1 MSDMIAPMNM
11 DKDGNPTDGRGAWR
25 QYLCRACGWIYDEK
39 LGDPDGGLPAGS
51 RFEDIPDDWMCPL
64 CGVTKRDFEPFVQ
77 RETLAVIAKPCADNG
92 VIVIGGG
99 TAGWTAIEALRKLD
113 DCIPITL
120 ITADSGDRYMK
131 PQLSIAISQN
141 KTPDVLITKK
151 ATDLA
156 KTLNVNLIAHTF
168 ATAIDSDKQVVRTTR
183 GDFGYRHLIIAQG
196 ATPFLPPSLP
206 ADKVWRINHIEMFG
220 ELQAKL
226 SARPNQHIA
235 IIGAGMIG
243 AELAEDIA
251 KAGHQVTLINRDE
264 LPLAEILPPIAG
276 QKVQDA
282 LTGIGI
288 HYHGSATVYG
298 IDKLADSYQIHL
310 DNDIITVDEIVA
322 STGLITDNRL
332 ARMANIEHTPQG
344 IIVDRHTLRSS
355 NPHIFAIGDCIV
367 IDGKPCRFV
376 APLREQA
383 AAISHE
389 ILSLPHAG
397 YQHKSPL
404 VRLKTKSIIVS
415 VTGNPDKTCDWQI
428 TDDSETLFVMTQERD
443 GVTTAKIELKL

>member
-1 MSDMIAPMNM
+1 MTDNLHSVNM
-11 DKDGNPTDGRGAWR
+11 DQDGNPTDGRGTWR

-39 LGDPDGGLPAGS
+39 TGDPDGGLPAGT

-77 RETLAVIAKPCADNG
+77 RESMAVAVKPSSDHG

-99 TAGWTAIEALRKLD
+99 TAAWTAIETLRKLD
-113 DCIPITL
+113 DCLPITL

-151 ATDLA
+151 AADHA
-156 KTLNVNLIAHTF
+156 KALNVSLIAHTF
-168 ATAIDSDKQVVRTTR
+168 AIGIDSQAQIVRTTR
-183 GDFGYRHLIIAQG
+183 GNFSYRHLIIAQG
-196 ATPFLPPSLP
+196 ATPFLPPCLP
-206 ADKVWRINHIEMFG
+206 ADKVWRINHIDMFAD
-220 ELQAKL
+220 LQAKL
-226 SARPNQHIA
+226 AAKPNQHIA

-243 AELAEDIA
+243 VELAEDII
-251 KAGHQVTLINRDE
+251 KSGHKVTLINRDK

-276 QKVQDA
+276 EKVRAA
-282 LTGIGI
+282 LAGLGIE
-288 HYHGSATVYG
+288 YHGNATVTA
-298 IDKLADSYQIHL
+298 IDRLNNGYQIHWGG
-310 DNDIITVDEIVA
+310 THVHADEVVA
-322 STGLITDNRL
+322 CTGLILDDRL
-332 ARMANIEHTPQG
+332 ARMANI
-344 IIVDRHTLRSS
+344 DHTLHGITVDAKTLRTS
-355 NPHIFAIGDCIV
+355 NPHIFAIGDCIS
-367 IDGKPCRFV
+367 IDGKPYRFV

-383 AAISHE
+383 AAIGHE

-415 VTGNPDKTCDWQI
+415 VTGEIDRTQDWRVAE
-428 TDDSETLFVMTQERD
+428 DSESLLVLTQETD
-443 GVTTAKIELKL
+443 GQITAKIELKL

>member
-1 MSDMIAPMNM
+1 MSDILASAIM

-39 LGDPDGGLPAGS
+39 FGDPEGGLPAGT
-51 RFEDIPDDWMCPL
+51 RFEDIADDWMCPL

-77 RETLAVIAKPCADNG
+77 REGLAVIAKPSADNG

-113 DCIPITL
+113 EHLPITL

-151 ATDLA
+151 ACDLA
-156 KTLNVNLIAHTF
+156 KTLNITLIAHTF
-168 ATAIDSDKQVVRTTR
+168 ATAIDSEKQVVRTTR

-196 ATPFLPPSLP
+196 ATPFLPPNLP
-206 ADKVWRINHIEMFG
+206 ADSVWRINHIDMFG

-226 SARPNQHIA
+226 AAKPHQHIA

-264 LPLAEILPPIAG
+264 FVLAEILPPVAS
-276 QKVQDA
+276 QKVQNA

-288 HYHGSATVYG
+288 RYLGSATVHQIEKTAEG
-298 IDKLADSYQIHL
+298 YQIHL
-310 DNDIITVDEIVA
+310 DHDIITADEVVA
-322 STGLITDNRL
+322 STGLMSDNRL
-332 ARMANIEHTPQG
+332 ARMANIHHTPQG
-344 IIVDRHTLRSS
+344 IVVDSHSLRTTD
-355 NPHIFAIGDCIV
+355 PHIFAIGDCIV

-397 YQHKSPL
+397 YQHKAPL

-415 VTGNPDKTCDWQI
+415 VTGNPDKTRPWQTI
-428 TDDSETLFVMTQERD
+428 EDNETLFVMTQEKA
-443 GVTTAKIELKL
+443 GVVTAKLELKL